1 MGYLYSTRMSA
12 AGYHVRRAIVDD
24 LPSLTLLW
32 NSMHLPAGELERR
45 VTEFQVV
52 ESDDGNLLG
61 AIGMQIVERH
71 GLVHSEAFADFGLA
85 DRLRAQLWERLQSLA
100 TNRGLVRIWTAEAAP
115 FWKSNGFH
123 PAERDELK
131 RLPPAWSALSRDWL
145 TLPLRDEDALRNT
158 LEMDF
163 ANLKRQEDERRQLVL
178 SRAKMFRNIGIAL
191 VVVVVIVMLAFCI
204 TLLLHQSMLRRH

>member
-1 MGYLYSTRMSA
+1 MSA

-24 LPSLTLLW
+24 LPNLTLLW

-45 VTEFQVV
+45 VTEFQVA

-71 GLVHSEAFADFGLA
+71 GLVHNEAFTDFGLA
-85 DRLRAQLWERLQSLA
+85 DRLRAQIWERLQSVA
-100 TNRGLVRIWTAEAAP
+100 TNRGLVRLWTAEVAP
-115 FWKSNGFH
+115 FWKSNGFR

-131 RLPPAWSALSRDWL
+131 RLPSAWGQVSRNWL

-163 ANLKRQEDERRQLVL
+163 TSLKRQEDERRQLLL
-178 SRAKMFRNIGIAL
+178 SRAKMFKNIGIAL
-191 VVVVVIVMLAFCI
+191 AVVVVIGLLAFCI
-204 TLLLHQSMLRRH
+204 TVLLHLSMFRRH